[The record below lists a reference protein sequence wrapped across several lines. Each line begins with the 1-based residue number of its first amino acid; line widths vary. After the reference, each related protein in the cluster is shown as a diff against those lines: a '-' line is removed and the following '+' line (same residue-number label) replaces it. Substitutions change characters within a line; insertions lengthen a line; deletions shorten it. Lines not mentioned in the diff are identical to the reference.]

1 MRARIR
7 LWWRAVRPFSFTASV
22 IPVLVG
28 SLLGFDEQVRV
39 LPFLLA
45 LVGSVA
51 IHAGTNLVNDY
62 YDHVKGADGPDS
74 LGPSGVIQRGDLS
87 PRAVLAGG
95 IVCFAV
101 GSAIGLLL
109 VWMTSIELLWLGLA
123 SVAAGFL
130 YTGAPVSL
138 AYIGLGELTV
148 FVFMGPVMVLGSY
161 FVQTERWDWG
171 PVIVSLPVAF
181 LVTGILHANNMR
193 DIEDDR
199 RHGKRTIAT
208 LIGRRWANGR
218 GCPVAGAGGARDRAD
233 GVEGGA
239 PCGAYHQPTTPQL
252 PARRYGSAAHALWP
266 AARAW
271 AGRGACGLTPLPFL
285 SRGTRHPPRT
295 SKIPPPQRAQA
306 GAPVSRL
313 DA

>member
-1 MRARIR
+1 
-7 LWWRAVRPFSFTASV
+7 
-22 IPVLVG
+22 
-28 SLLGFDEQVRV
+28 
-39 LPFLLA
+39 
-45 LVGSVA
+45 
-51 IHAGTNLVNDY
+51 
-62 YDHVKGADGPDS
+62 
-74 LGPSGVIQRGDLS
+74 
-87 PRAVLAGG
+87 VLAGG

-208 LIGRRWANGR
+208 LIGRRWANVEYYVLIGAAYLALV
-218 GCPVAGAGGARDRAD
+218 VAVAAG
-233 GVEGGA
+233 VA
-239 PCGAYHQPTTPQL
+239 P
-252 PARRYGSAAHALWP
+252 WP
-266 AARAW
+266 ALVALATVPMAWKAVRLAARTTNPRRLNFLL
-271 AGRGACGLTPLPFL
+271 AGTALLHMRFGLLL
-285 SRGTRHPPRT
+285 ALGL
-295 SKIPPPQRAQA
+295 AVGLA
-306 GAPVSRL
+306 V
-313 DA
+313 

>member
-1 MRARIR
+1 MKARMQ
-7 LWWRAVRPFSFTASV
+7 LWWRALRPFSFTASV

-28 SLLGFDEQVRV
+28 SLLGFDERVRV

-87 PRAVLAGG
+87 PRSVLIGG
-95 IVCFAV
+95 IVCFAL
-101 GSAIGLLL
+101 GSAIGLVL
-109 VWMTSIELLWLGLA
+109 VAMTSVELLWLGLA
-123 SVAAGFL
+123 SVLAGFL

-138 AYIGLGELTV
+138 AYIGLGEVTV

-161 FVQTERWDWG
+161 FVQTERWAWA
-171 PVIVSLPVAF
+171 PFIVSLPVAF

-208 LIGRRWANGR
+208 LIGRRWANVEYYLLIGAAYLTL
-218 GCPVAGAGGARDRAD
+218 VAAVAVGEAPWPALVALVTVPMAWKAVQLARK
-233 GVEGGA
+233 
-239 PCGAYHQPTTPQL
+239 TTS
-252 PARRYGSAAHALWP
+252 ARRLNYLLAGTAMLHMRFGLLLAL
-266 AARAW
+266 
-271 AGRGACGLTPLPFL
+271 GLAVGL
-285 SRGTRHPPRT
+285 
-295 SKIPPPQRAQA
+295 A
-306 GAPVSRL
+306 V
-313 DA
+313 